1 MPAETSSEV
10 YWYLINSGGDSAT
23 ALPASRFT
31 VERRQEVR
39 RRAVRGPGGK
49 SSYVLG
55 DGMKE
60 PFLVALRWLNSSD
73 DNLDAWGDSDTL
85 NASVT
90 SATRLVKCA
99 NTSTILDSSGSAIT
113 DADGDTLFES
123 VGHSIELHGLTN
135 FSNSEA
141 GDGFSEINRFY
152 SAEFLSKF
160 GAPIEGSA
168 DSSWAYDNF
177 QETG

>member
-1 MPAETSSEV
+1 MAETTSEV
-10 YWYLINSGGDSAT
+10 YWYVINTGGDSAT

-31 VERRQEVR
+31 VQRRQEVR

-55 DGMKE
+55 DAIKE
-60 PFLVALRWLNSSD
+60 PFLVAIRWLNSSD

-85 NASVT
+85 NAAAT
-90 SATRLVKCA
+90 GATRLVKCA
-99 NTSTILDSSGSAIT
+99 NTAAILDSSGSAIT

-168 DSSWAYDNF
+168 DSSWAYDQY

>member
-1 MPAETSSEV
+1 M
-10 YWYLINSGGDSAT
+10 
-23 ALPASRFT
+23 
-31 VERRQEVR
+31 
-39 RRAVRGPGGK
+39 
-49 SSYVLG
+49 
-55 DGMKE
+55 
-60 PFLVALRWLNSSD
+60 ALRWLNSSD

-85 NASVT
+85 NAAVT
-90 SATRLVKCA
+90 GATRVVKCA
-99 NTSTILDSSGSAIT
+99 NTAAILDSSGSAIT

-168 DSSWAYDNF
+168 DSSWASDQY